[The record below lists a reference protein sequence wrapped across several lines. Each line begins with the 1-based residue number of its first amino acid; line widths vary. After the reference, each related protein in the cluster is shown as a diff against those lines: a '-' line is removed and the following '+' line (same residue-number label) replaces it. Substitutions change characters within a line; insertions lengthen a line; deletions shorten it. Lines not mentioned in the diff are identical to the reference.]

1 MQGINAWCPDN
12 AWCPG
17 DVRCPGSSGCPHDY
31 TGCPAIMQGTERA
44 IIIKSV
50 LWAIIFPS

>member
-1 MQGINAWCPDN
+1 MQGINAWCPNN